1 MTISIVTC
9 QNTDNHGARL
19 QAYALAKHL
28 QNQGQ
33 EVSIIDYRPPYMDP
47 SYKILYWPG
56 LSIKE
61 WAKFFLRFP
70 QRIRSKKR
78 HRRFVA
84 FSKNYLP
91 LTDRVFRNVQELRD
105 NPPVANLYIA
115 GSDQIWNTFFPNGT
129 DPAFYLDFGSDSVR
143 RESFAA
149 SFATNELRPGSEDFV
164 RYNLARFDRISV
176 REESGLRILEAL
188 GLQDGIREDDPVF
201 LLRPDEWDEI
211 ADGTG
216 QGDSY
221 VLVYDFFSD
230 PKLKKTARAAAKD
243 RHLKI
248 YAICPFWQPYADKNF
263 TIAGPETFVS
273 LIKNATLVVTNSFHA
288 IAFCFIYHR
297 EYLFVP
303 RPDGLNE
310 RIEDL
315 LFRNVSHEY
324 NSK

>member
-1 MTISIVTC
+1 MRICTITC
-9 QNTDNHGARL
+9 SNTDNHGARL

-28 QNQGQ
+28 HNQGH
-33 EVSIIDYRPPYMDP
+33 EVSIIDYRPTYMDP

-78 HRRFVA
+78 HRHFVA

-91 LTDRVFRNVQELRD
+91 LTDCVFRNVQELRD
-105 NPPVANLYIA
+105 NPPVADLYIA
-115 GSDQIWNTFFPNGT
+115 GSDQIWNTFFPNGM
-129 DPAFYLDFGSDSVR
+129 DPAFYLDFGPDSVR
-143 RESFAA
+143 RESYAA
-149 SFATNELRPGSEDFV
+149 SFATPELRLGSEGFV
-164 RYNLARFDRISV
+164 RFNLSRFDRISV
-176 REESGLRILEAL
+176 REDSGLRILKAL
-188 GLQDGIREDDPVF
+188 GLHGGIREDDPVF
-201 LLRPDEWDEI
+201 LLRPDEWDKI

-230 PKLKKTARAAAKD
+230 PELKKKARAAAKD

-248 YAICPFWQPYADKNF
+248 YAVCPFWQPYADKNF
-263 TIAGPETFVS
+263 TTAGPETFVS
-273 LIKNATLVVTNSFHA
+273 LIKNAALVVTNSFHA
-288 IAFCFIYHR
+288 IVFCLIYQR
-297 EYLFVP
+297 QFLFVP

-315 LFRNVSHEY
+315 LKRHPQ
-324 NSK
+324 

>member
-1 MTISIVTC
+1 MKISIITC

-19 QAYALAKHL
+19 QAYALVKHL
-28 QNQGQ
+28 RDLGN
-33 EVSIIDYRPPYMDP
+33 EVEIIDYRPTYMDP

-61 WAKFFLRFP
+61 WAKLFFRFP
-70 QRIRSKKR
+70 QRLRSKKR

-91 LTDRVFRNVQELRD
+91 LTNCIFRNVQELRD
-105 NPPVANLYIA
+105 NPPVADLYVA

-129 DPAFYLDFGSDSVR
+129 DPAFYLDFGPDSVR
-143 RESFAA
+143 RESYAA
-149 SFATNELRPGSEDFV
+149 SFATTELRPGCEEFV
-164 RYNLARFDRISV
+164 RSNLTRFDRISV

-188 GLQDGIREDDPVF
+188 GLHDGVREDDPVF
-201 LLRPDEWDEI
+201 LLHPDEWDQI

-216 QGDSY
+216 QRVHY

-230 PKLKKTARAAAKD
+230 PNLKKKARAAAKD

-248 YAICPFWQPYADKNF
+248 YSVCPFWQSYADRNF
-263 TIAGPETFVS
+263 TTAGPETFVS
-273 LIKNATLVVTNSFHA
+273 LVKHATLVVTNSFHA
-288 IAFCFIYHR
+288 IAFCLVYQR
-297 EYLFVP
+297 EFFFVP

-310 RIEDL
+310 RISDL
-315 LFRNVSHEY
+315 LSRPII
-324 NSK
+324 